1 MLEQPEEHSRIIVTR
16 LLRYYDPFAVLGLSR
31 SKTAQRVVLTRPR
44 AYVEEY
50 HREASYHVGRIR
62 WLMLHVA
69 AWRDSPI
76 SVDNFCDRGH
86 FGPPIV
92 VDGHHRLCAA
102 ALLRRRHILA
112 SYSGLVSTLDY
123 LMGARRKAPV
133 F

>member
-1 MLEQPEEHSRIIVTR
+1 MEQPEEHSRIIVTR
-16 LLRYYDPFAVLGLSR
+16 LLRYYDPFATLGLSR
-31 SKTAQRVVLTRPR
+31 SKTAQRVARARPR
-44 AYVEEY
+44 AYVELH
-50 HREASYHVGRIR
+50 HRTASYHVGRIR

-69 AWRDSPI
+69 AWRATPI
-76 SVDNFCDRGH
+76 SIDNFCNHGY

-123 LMGARRKAPV
+123 LTGACRKAPE